1 MDRSIFRGSPAW
13 SLSGLAA
20 TARTSPP
27 RHRVRVIGESVS
39 RVNELDDG
47 AESRSAVVVDPGRT
61 AMLTL
66 FTDGGS
72 RGNPG
77 PSAIGGVGFEEGR
90 EVFRF
95 SERSPDGTNNE
106 AEYRALLRGL
116 RLAQEYG
123 YSEVECCLDSALV
136 VRQMNGAYRVRH
148 KPLRELMSEIRAA
161 AAGMTCRF
169 LEIPREENTLADW
182 LVNKAFS
189 ATPGIGV

>member
-1 MDRSIFRGSPAW
+1 MMGLNPDPRLSSIRG
-13 SLSGLAA
+13 
-20 TARTSPP
+20 R
-27 RHRVRVIGESVS
+27 I
-39 RVNELDDG
+39 
-47 AESRSAVVVDPGRT
+47 

-123 YSEVECCLDSALV
+123 YSDVQSGLYYRLLPSTLV
-136 VRQMNGAYRVRH
+136 GEKYLCVVTKTTNDDAFVLTAYLTDAIKSGV
-148 KPLRELMSEIRAA
+148 
-161 AAGMTCRF
+161 TVW
-169 LEIPREENTLADW
+169 PRST
-182 LVNKAFS
+182 
-189 ATPGIGV
+189 